1 MTLRPHSSPPSDLSV
16 AYPSLIELTYHADEV
31 MLMQES
37 IIAPRLE
44 SFILHN
50 VKVGGE
56 QRTFPWLNK
65 DGTPSTLG
73 AKRLSLVNCK
83 ITKQLVKS
91 LRPNDKVEQLE
102 MTGCQFF
109 IDAVRTISIIC
120 PSLSELWIIPCYFTR
135 KVAAEV
141 YDTVF
146 LDIIKTRKQKGIPLK
161 KLIVGLPLWM
171 TQQNDSR
178 LKDYAQES
186 T

>member
-1 MTLRPHSSPPSDLSV
+1 
-16 AYPSLIELTYHADEV
+16 
-31 MLMQES
+31 
-37 IIAPRLE
+37 
-44 SFILHN
+44 
-50 VKVGGE
+50 
-56 QRTFPWLNK
+56 
-65 DGTPSTLG
+65 LG

-109 IDAVRTISIIC
+109 INAVGTISIIC
-120 PSLSELWIIPCYFTR
+120 PSLSELWIIPCYFAR